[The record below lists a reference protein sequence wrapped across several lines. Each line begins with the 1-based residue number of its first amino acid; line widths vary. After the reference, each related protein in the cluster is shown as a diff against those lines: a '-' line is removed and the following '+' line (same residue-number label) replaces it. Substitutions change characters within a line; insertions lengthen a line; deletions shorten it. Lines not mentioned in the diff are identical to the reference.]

1 VNIGIFVHSQSGH
14 TSAMGMAITK
24 AFRDKGHEVDI
35 QLVMPAGRAHPRM
48 KRVELRDEIPD
59 LSSYD
64 AVLFGG
70 PVWAFTASPV
80 IRSFIKEIPSLKGK
94 KALCFSTS
102 GFPTAISG
110 AQGGLKT
117 LSVLLEEIEATV
129 LEGEAFFWGLLGSK
143 KKMEEAAVRICE
155 RVVK

>member
-1 VNIGIFVHSQSGH
+1 
-14 TSAMGMAITK
+14 MGMAITK
-24 AFRDKGHEVDI
+24 AFREKGHEVDI
-35 QLVMPAGRAHPRM
+35 KLIMPARRPHPRM
-48 KRVELRDEIPD
+48 KHVELRDEVPD
-59 LSSYD
+59 MSSYD

-80 IRSFIKEIPSLKGK
+80 ICSVIKEIPSLKGK

-110 AQGGLKT
+110 ARGGLKK
-117 LSVLLEEIEATV
+117 LAGLLEEIEATV

-143 KKMEEAAVRICE
+143 KKIGEAAERICE